1 MALQEIRHSLRTL
14 RKSPGFTTV
23 AALSLA
29 LGIGANSAVFSLADA
44 ILLRPLPIAEPGA
57 VLTISTTTPDNPFGA
72 VSYPDYRDFR
82 DKSRSFD
89 GLVAYQFSTFGVA
102 TSARD
107 VPQMRLGMMV
117 SDNFFRVLGVEPALG
132 RGFLTDEGK
141 VSGRDAIAVLG
152 HDFWKNQFGGD
163 RSVIGR
169 TIRLNGIDFNIAGVV
184 PESFTG
190 MDQYVRPSMF
200 VPATMAQ
207 RLLAAKQN
215 PLEKRDDHSFRVK
228 GRLKNGVSQEGAQAE
243 LATVWKNL
251 QAAYPDLTRN
261 RNVAVKTELQ
271 ARVEQSPPDAILISF
286 LMALVGLVLII
297 ACANVANLLLARARA
312 RSREIAIR
320 IAVGAGRMRLI
331 RQLLIESLILSLIG
345 GALGLVF
352 AYGGIRFL
360 QRVEVPT
367 DLPIVI
373 SVQLDHRVLLFSLIA
388 AVVSALFFGL
398 VPALQSTKTDL
409 VPALKATDR
418 GVTTR
423 RRTIGRNILVGGQVA
438 LSMVLL
444 VAAGML
450 LDATRKSIAL
460 NPGFRTDHLMTM
472 EFDTALVRYTEDQT
486 RDFYRNLRDRASALP
501 GVRSVT
507 MTTSIPFSPNGY
519 GKAVIPEG
527 YQFPKGTE
535 TAGIGAGVVDEH
547 YFDTMKTGIVR
558 GRAFT
563 ADDKTGSRRVV
574 IVNQEFANVYWPRQ
588 DPIGKR
594 LRLNDRN
601 GPWAEVVGVTRT
613 GKYFYLAEPPMS
625 YLYLPFAQEQQTRM
639 SLIVETYGDP
649 TAIAAPLRDVVRA
662 LDANQPIY
670 NVSTLSRYYERREIS
685 VVWAIMQ
692 MVGTMG
698 LLGLTLALVGLY
710 GLIAYSVSRR
720 THEIGIRMAIGANKR
735 DVLKMVLRQG
745 LLLTSVGIAVGGV
758 ASFAVARLLAI
769 GLVGLGAP
777 NPATFVVIPIALL
790 LITMAACY
798 IPARRASRIDPIR
811 ALRYE

>member
-1 MALQEIRHSLRTL
+1 MALQEIRHSLRML

-44 ILLRPLPIAEPGA
+44 ILLRPLPIQEPGS
-57 VLTISTTTPDNPFGA
+57 VLTVSTNTGNNPFGG

-82 DKSRSFD
+82 NQSRSFD
-89 GLVAYQFSTFGVA
+89 GMVAFQFSTFGVA
-102 TSARD
+102 ASARE
-107 VPQMRLGMMV
+107 VPQMRLGMLV

-132 RGFLTDEGK
+132 RGFLAGEGK
-141 VSGRDAIAVLG
+141 DPGKDAIVILG
-152 HDFWKNQFGGD
+152 HDFWQTQFGGD

-169 TIRLNGIDFNIAGVV
+169 TMRLNGIDFNVVGVA
-184 PESFTG
+184 PKSFTG
-190 MDQYVRPSMF
+190 MDPYIRPAMF
-200 VPATMAQ
+200 LPATMAQ
-207 RLLAAKQN
+207 RLGADKDN
-215 PLEKRDDHSFRVK
+215 PLEKRGDHFFTVK
-228 GRLKNGVSQEGAQAE
+228 ARLKNGVSQGTAQAE
-243 LATVWKNL
+243 MATIWKSL
-251 QAAYPDLTRN
+251 QAAYPDETHN
-261 RNVAVKTELQ
+261 RYIVVRTELQ
-271 ARVEQSPPDAILISF
+271 ARIEQDEVDAILVGF

-331 RQLLIESLILSLIG
+331 RQLLIESLILALIG
-345 GALGLVF
+345 GALGMVF

-360 QRVEVPT
+360 QRIQVPS

-373 SVQLDHRVLLFSLIA
+373 GVQLDHRVLLFSLLA

-398 VPALQSTKTDL
+398 VPALQSTKTQL
-409 VPALKATDR
+409 VPALKAAD
-418 GVTTR
+418 GAHSAR

-450 LDATRKSIAL
+450 LDATRKSL
-460 NPGFRTDHLMTM
+460 SLDPGFRTDHLLTM
-472 EFDTALVRYTEDQT
+472 EFDTAMVRYTNDQT

-507 MTTSIPFSPNGY
+507 MTNSIPFAPNNF
-519 GKAVIPEG
+519 GKFVIPEG
-527 YQFPKGTE
+527 YQFPKGSE
-535 TAGIGAGVVDEH
+535 TAAIGTGVVDEH
-547 YFDTMKTGIVR
+547 YFDTMKTAIVR

-563 ADDKTGSRRVV
+563 ADDKAGARRVA
-574 IVNQEFANVYWPRQ
+574 IVNQEFASHYWPKQ

-594 LRLNDRN
+594 LRLNDHN
-601 GPWAEVVGVTRT
+601 GPWAEVVGVAKT
-613 GKYFYLAEPPMS
+613 GKYYYLAEPPTTFM
-625 YLYLPFAQEQQTRM
+625 YLPSAQEQNSRM
-639 SLIVETYGDP
+639 SLVVETFGDP
-649 TAIAAPLRDVVRA
+649 AAIAAPLRDIVRS
-662 LDANQPIY
+662 LDANQPVY
-670 NVSTLSRYYERREIS
+670 NVSTMSRFYERREIS
-685 VVWAIMQ
+685 VVWTIME

-720 THEIGIRMAIGANKR
+720 TQEIGIRMAIGANKA

-745 LLLTSVGIAVGGV
+745 LVLTMAGIAVGAV
-758 ASFAVARLLAI
+758 ASFAVARLLAL

-777 NPATFVVIPIALL
+777 NPATFVVVPIALL
-790 LITMAACY
+790 LITMVACY
-798 IPARRASRIDPIR
+798 IPARRASLIDPIQ

>member
-44 ILLRPLPIAEPGA
+44 ILLRPLPIAEPGS
-57 VLTISTTTPDNPFGA
+57 VFTISTATPDNPFGA

-89 GLVAYQFSTFGVA
+89 GMVAYQFSSLGVA
-102 TSARD
+102 ASARD
-107 VPQMRLGMMV
+107 VPQMRLGMIV
-117 SDNFFRVLGVEPALG
+117 SDNFFRVLGVQPTLG
-132 RGFLTDEGK
+132 RRFLAEEGK
-141 VSGRDAIAVLG
+141 VAGRDAIAVLG
-152 HDFWKNQFGGD
+152 QDFWKNQFGGD

-169 TIRLNGIDFNIAGVV
+169 SIRLNGIDFNIVGVV
-184 PESFTG
+184 PETFTG
-190 MDQYVRPSMF
+190 MDQYVRPAMY

-207 RLLAAKQN
+207 RLSAAKDN

-228 GRLKNGVSQEGAQAE
+228 GRLMPGVSQEGAQAE

-261 RNVAVKTELQ
+261 RNVVVNTELQ
-271 ARVEQSPPDAILISF
+271 ARIGQSPPDAILIAF
-286 LMALVGLVLII
+286 LMTLVGLVLII

-320 IAVGAGRMRLI
+320 IAVGAGRVRLV
-331 RQLLIESLILSLIG
+331 RQLLIESLILALIG
-345 GALGLVF
+345 GALGLIF

-360 QRVEVPT
+360 QRIEVPT

-373 SVQLDHRVLLFSLIA
+373 GVQLDHRVLLFSLTA

-444 VAAGML
+444 VVAGML
-450 LDATRKSIAL
+450 LDATRKSLAL
-460 NPGFRTDHLMTM
+460 NPGFRTDHLMMM
-472 EFDTALVRYTEDQT
+472 EFDTALVRYTEVQT
-486 RDFYRNLRDRASALP
+486 RDFYRNLRDRAGALP

-519 GKAVIPEG
+519 VTAVIPEG
-527 YQFPKGTE
+527 YQLPKGTE
-535 TAGIGAGVVDEH
+535 TVGFGAGVVDEH
-547 YFDTMKTGIVR
+547 YFDTMKTQIVR
-558 GRAFT
+558 GRAFA
-563 ADDKTGSRRVV
+563 ADDKAGSRRVV
-574 IVNQEFANVYWPRQ
+574 IVNQEFANVYWPKQ

-594 LRLNDRN
+594 MRMNDRN
-601 GPWAEVVGVTRT
+601 GPWAEVVGVTGT
-613 GKYFYLAEPPMS
+613 GKYFYLAEPPTS
-625 YLYLPFAQEQQTRM
+625 YLYLPFAQEQQARM

-649 TAIAAPLRDVVRA
+649 AAIAAPLRDVVRS
-662 LDANQPIY
+662 LDANQPVY

-720 THEIGIRMAIGANKR
+720 TQEIGIRMAIGANKR

-758 ASFAVARLLAI
+758 ASFAVARLLAV

>member
-1 MALQEIRHSLRTL
+1 MAFQEIRHSLRTL

-44 ILLRPLPIAEPGA
+44 ILLRPLPIAAPGS
-57 VLTISTTTPDNPFGA
+57 VFTISTTTPDNPFGA

-117 SDNFFRVLGVEPALG
+117 SDNFFRVLGVEPTVG
-132 RGFLTDEGK
+132 RGFLAEEGK
-141 VSGRDAIAVLG
+141 VAGRDAIVILG
-152 HDFWKNQFGGD
+152 RDFWKTQFGGD
-163 RSVIGR
+163 RSVVGR
-169 TIRLNGIDFNIAGVV
+169 TIRLNGIDFNVVGVV
-184 PESFTG
+184 PETFTG
-190 MDQYVRPSMF
+190 MDQYVRPAMF

-207 RLLAAKQN
+207 RLLAAKDN
-215 PLEKRDDHSFRVK
+215 PLEKRDDHSYQIK
-228 GRLKNGVSQEGAQAE
+228 GRLKSGVSQEGAQAE

-261 RNVAVKTELQ
+261 RNVVVKTELQ
-271 ARVEQSPPDAILISF
+271 ARIEQSPPDAILVAF

-331 RQLLIESLILSLIG
+331 RQLLIESLVLSLIG
-345 GALGLVF
+345 GALGLLF

-360 QRVEVPT
+360 QRIEVPT

-373 SVQLDHRVLLFSLIA
+373 GVQLDHRVLLFSLAA
-388 AVVSALFFGL
+388 AVVSALIFGL

-444 VAAGML
+444 IVAGML
-450 LDATRKSIAL
+450 LDATRKSISL

-472 EFDTALVRYTEDQT
+472 EFDTALVRYTEEHT
-486 RDFYRNLRDRASALP
+486 RDFYRNLRDRAGALP

-527 YQFPKGTE
+527 YQLPKGTE
-535 TAGIGAGVVDEH
+535 TVGLAAGVVDEH
-547 YFDTMKTGIVR
+547 YFDTMKTAIVR

-563 ADDKTGSRRVV
+563 TDDKAGSRRVV
-574 IVNQEFANVYWPRQ
+574 IVNQEFANVYWPKQ

-601 GPWAEVVGVTRT
+601 GPWAEVVGVART
-613 GKYFYLAEPPMS
+613 GKYFYLAEPPTS

-649 TAIAAPLRDVVRA
+649 AAIAAPLRDVVRS
-662 LDANQPIY
+662 LDANQPVY
-670 NVSTLSRYYERREIS
+670 NVSTLARYYERREIS
-685 VVWAIMQ
+685 VVWSIMQ

-720 THEIGIRMAIGANKR
+720 TQEIGIRMAIGANKR

-758 ASFAVARLLAI
+758 VSFAVARLLAS

-798 IPARRASRIDPIR
+798 IPARRASRIDPIQ